1 MEEQLKFAPES
12 RAESGAR
19 ICAAEVSDWKV
30 AAGGLRCVVLVG
42 SDGRFRRYHGREYRI
57 PASRRSRTL
66 PRGLCTLRRSTGVV
80 TRKVMPFVLGTRG
93 FFVESGMCLGIAGK
107 RDPKG
112 AGSAVKVIMTPGCPD
127 DSIAAVVEATR
138 QLGFNAHVI
147 GGNGHAY
154 VVAIGKGKTEDLH
167 GLEFYPHVEKVVP
180 ILQPFKLCGRE
191 VRPEDARVEVDST
204 VIGGDELTLTA
215 GPCAVESRDQLLEAA
230 YRVKEAGATILRGG
244 AFKPRT
250 SPYSFQGLQEEGLK
264 LLAEAREATGLP
276 VITEVMGTEDVEL
289 VASYCD
295 MLQIGAR
302 NMQNFSL
309 LRAVGRTSRP
319 VLLKRGLSA
328 TIEEWLLA
336 AEYIMAE
343 GNQNVVLCERGIR
356 THETYTRNT
365 LDLAAVVLAKELS
378 YLPVIV
384 DPSHATGRWR
394 MVLPL
399 SRAALAAGADGVMVE
414 VHPRPADAL
423 SDGPQSLTP
432 DEFETLARILKREHR
447 ALRRLDAAA
456 DVEPVAPLR
465 GDH

>member
-1 MEEQLKFAPES
+1 M
-12 RAESGAR
+12 
-19 ICAAEVSDWKV
+19 
-30 AAGGLRCVVLVG
+30 
-42 SDGRFRRYHGREYRI
+42 
-57 PASRRSRTL
+57 
-66 PRGLCTLRRSTGVV
+66 
-80 TRKVMPFVLGTRG
+80 
-93 FFVESGMCLGIAGK
+93 
-107 RDPKG
+107 
-112 AGSAVKVIMTPGCPD
+112 KVIMTPGCPD
-127 DSIAAVVEATR
+127 DSIAAVVEAAR
-138 QLGFNAHVI
+138 SLGFTPHVI
-147 GGNGHAY
+147 DGNGQAC
-154 VVAIGKGKTEDLH
+154 VVAAGKGRTE
-167 GLEFYPHVEKVVP
+167 GLYSLELYPHVEKVVP

-191 VRPEDARVEVDST
+191 VRPDDAKVAVGGT
-204 VIGGDELTLTA
+204 VIGGDGLTLIA

-230 YRVKEAGATILRGG
+230 HRVKGAGATILRGG

-289 VASYCD
+289 VAEYCD
-295 MLQIGAR
+295 MLQVGAR

-309 LRAVGRTSRP
+309 LRAVGRARRP

-343 GNQNVVLCERGIR
+343 GNHNVVLCERGIR

-384 DPSHATGRWR
+384 DPSHATGRWK
-394 MVLPL
+394 MVMPL

-414 VHPRPADAL
+414 VHPRPAEAL

-432 DEFETLARILKREHR
+432 DEFEALARILQREHR
-447 ALRRLDAAA
+447 TLRRPCTATGTELLGC
-456 DVEPVAPLR
+456 LR

>member
-1 MEEQLKFAPES
+1 
-12 RAESGAR
+12 
-19 ICAAEVSDWKV
+19 
-30 AAGGLRCVVLVG
+30 
-42 SDGRFRRYHGREYRI
+42 
-57 PASRRSRTL
+57 
-66 PRGLCTLRRSTGVV
+66 
-80 TRKVMPFVLGTRG
+80 LGYSHTHN
-93 FFVESGMCLGIAGK
+93 
-107 RDPKG
+107 PKG
-112 AGSAVKVIMTPGCPD
+112 VSALVKVIMAPGCPD
-127 DSIAAVVEATR
+127 ESIAAVVEAAR
-138 QLGFNAHVI
+138 GLGFNPHVI
-147 GGNGHAY
+147 GGNGQAC
-154 VVAIGKGKTEDLH
+154 VVAAGRGKTEDLYS
-167 GLEFYPHVEKVVP
+167 LELYPHVEKVAP

-191 VRPEDARVEVDST
+191 VCPEDAAVEVGGT
-204 VIGGDELTLTA
+204 VIGGHGLTLMA
-215 GPCAVESRDQLLEAA
+215 GPCAVESRGQLLEVA
-230 YRVKEAGATILRGG
+230 YRVREAGATILRGG

-250 SPYSFQGLQEEGLK
+250 SPYSFQGLQKEGLK
-264 LLAEAREATGLP
+264 LLAEARDATGLP

-289 VASYCD
+289 VAEYCD
-295 MLQIGAR
+295 MLQVGAR

-309 LRAVGRTSRP
+309 LRAVGRACRP

-343 GNQNVVLCERGIR
+343 GNHCVVLCERGIR

-394 MVLPL
+394 MVMPL

-432 DEFETLARILKREHR
+432 DEFEALAGILEREHR
-447 ALRRLDAAA
+447 TLRRLDTATGP
-456 DVEPVAPLR
+456 DPSGHLR
-465 GDH
+465 GEH

>member
-1 MEEQLKFAPES
+1 
-12 RAESGAR
+12 
-19 ICAAEVSDWKV
+19 
-30 AAGGLRCVVLVG
+30 
-42 SDGRFRRYHGREYRI
+42 
-57 PASRRSRTL
+57 
-66 PRGLCTLRRSTGVV
+66 
-80 TRKVMPFVLGTRG
+80 
-93 FFVESGMCLGIAGK
+93 
-107 RDPKG
+107 
-112 AGSAVKVIMTPGCPD
+112 MTPGCPD
-127 DSIAAVVEATR
+127 DSVAAVVEATR
-138 QLGFNAHVI
+138 SLGFNPHVI
-147 GGNGHAY
+147 GGYGQTC
-154 VVAIGKGKTEDLH
+154 VVAAGRGRTEGLYS
-167 GLEFYPHVEKVVP
+167 LEFYPHVEKVVP

-191 VRPEDARVEVDST
+191 VRPDDATVKVGGT
-204 VIGGDELTLTA
+204 VIGGDGLTLMA
-215 GPCAVESRDQLLEAA
+215 GPCAVESREQLLETARRA
-230 YRVKEAGATILRGG
+230 KEAGATILRGG

-250 SPYSFQGLQEEGLK
+250 SPYSFQGLQKEGLK

-276 VITEVMGTEDVEL
+276 VITEVMGTEDVEM
-289 VASYCD
+289 VAEYSD
-295 MLQIGAR
+295 MLQVGAR

-309 LRAVGRTSRP
+309 LRAVGRSSKP

-343 GNQNVVLCERGIR
+343 GNHNVVLCERGIR

-394 MVLPL
+394 MVMPL

-423 SDGPQSLTP
+423 SDGAQSLTP
-432 DEFETLARILKREHR
+432 DEFEALAGILKREHR
-447 ALRRLDAAA
+447 SLRRLDIAAGSDPA
-456 DVEPVAPLR
+456 GHLR